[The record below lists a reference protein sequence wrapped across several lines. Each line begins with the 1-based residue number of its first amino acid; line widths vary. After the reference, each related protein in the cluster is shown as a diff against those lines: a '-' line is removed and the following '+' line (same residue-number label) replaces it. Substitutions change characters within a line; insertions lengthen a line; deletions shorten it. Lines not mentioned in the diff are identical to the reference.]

1 VLVERILREKG
12 SAVAAVER
20 SASIADAVALLRQH
34 NVGALI
40 VADGDDHL
48 AGILSERD
56 VVRSIAELGASVLEQ
71 SVGDL
76 MTTSVVTVDLH
87 KPLEHVMALMTE
99 RRIRHVP
106 VLDDGGELVGV
117 ISIGD
122 VVKRRVEELETEKAQ
137 IVDYINVGR

>member
-1 VLVERILREKG
+1 MLVERILREKG
-12 SAVAAVER
+12 SSVATVEKTAR
-20 SASIADAVALLRQH
+20 VADAVALLRQH
-34 NVGALI
+34 NIGALI
-40 VADGDDHL
+40 VVDGGEPL

-56 VVRSIAELGASVLEQ
+56 VVRALAELGAAVLERT
-71 SVGDL
+71 VGEL

-87 KPLEHVMALMTE
+87 TPLEQLMALMTE

-106 VLDDGGELVGV
+106 VLDEGNLVGV